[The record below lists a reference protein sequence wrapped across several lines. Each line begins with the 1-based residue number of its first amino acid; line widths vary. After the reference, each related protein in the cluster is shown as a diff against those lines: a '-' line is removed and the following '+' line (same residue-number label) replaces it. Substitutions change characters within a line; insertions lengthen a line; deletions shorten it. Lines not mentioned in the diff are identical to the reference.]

1 MTNDPYTKRPF
12 IIAGSVVLVVL
23 IFIIRLFWLQV
34 IDQSQKAKADSN
46 ALLRQVV
53 YPSRGLI
60 YDRNG
65 ELLVFNQPIYEVTL
79 IMQEMRHGF
88 DTVAFCQCLGI
99 DSLEFADRIAAIKDK
114 RRNRGFSTYTPQIFM
129 SQLTKQEV
137 ASLRETSYKF
147 SGAGIRKRTL
157 RGYSYPYAAHIL
169 GSVGE
174 VSQSDIDRDDYYQAG
189 DYSGRDGLERT
200 YEQRLRGTKGV
211 EVIMRDSRGRI
222 QGSYHDGAEDV
233 EAITGT
239 DLHLSLDIQLQALA
253 EQMLQGK
260 VGSVVAIEPATG
272 EILALAS
279 SPTWNPEILV
289 GKQRS
294 TQYNRLLND
303 PSKPLLN
310 RATQAMYP
318 PGSTFKTIQAV
329 VCLQEG
335 GINPYSK
342 FPCNGPGSTP
352 IKCTHHHGSPVD
364 LLGAIEQ
371 SCNPY
376 FWCAFHD
383 MLQRDGFGDNNAVFR
398 ARYNLWRDDVMKF
411 GLGSRFTNT
420 DIGEQSPGKIPLE
433 REYNRTYGEK
443 GWKAITIRSLSIGQG
458 EILVTPLQLANQ
470 AATLANRGYYI
481 TPHLNTELTDN
492 PDLRHET
499 GMNENW
505 FALTAQ
511 GMHQVMTNGTGRW
524 YNIDSLQ
531 MCGKTGTVQNPHG
544 KDHAIF
550 IGFAPMDAPKIAVAV
565 VVENAGFG
573 ATWAAPIASLMIE
586 QYLTGTI
593 TRKHIYNKMV
603 NSVLEHPSSEKTD
616 SN

>member
-1 MTNDPYTKRPF
+1 MTNDPYSRRPY
-12 IIAGSVVLVVL
+12 IIAGAVALVVL
-23 IFIIRLFWLQV
+23 IFIIRLFWLQI
-34 IDQSQKAKADSN
+34 IDQSQKQKADNN

-88 DTVAFCQCLGI
+88 DTIAFC
-99 DSLEFADRIAAIKDK
+99 
-114 RRNRGFSTYTPQIFM
+114 YTPQVFM
-129 SQLTKQEV
+129 AQLTKQEI

-174 VSQSDIDRDDYYQAG
+174 VSQADIDRDEYYQSG
-189 DYSGRDGLERT
+189 DYAGRDGLERT

-233 EAITGT
+233 EAVTGT

-303 PSKPLLN
+303 PAKPLFN
-310 RATQAMYP
+310 RATQATYP
-318 PGSTFKTIQAV
+318 PGSTFKTLQTVI
-329 VCLQEG
+329 CLQEG
-335 GINPYSK
+335 GITPNTKY
-342 FPCNGPGSTP
+342 PCSGPGSTP

-376 FWCAFHD
+376 FWCAFRD
-383 MLQRDGFGDNNAVFR
+383 MLQRDGYGDGNATFR
-398 ARYNLWRDDVMKF
+398 KRYNLWRNDVMKF
-411 GLGSRFTNT
+411 GLGNRFEGT
-420 DIGEQSPGKIPLE
+420 DIGEQAPGIIPAE
-433 REYNRTYGEK
+433 RLFNRTYGEK

-458 EILVTPLQLANQ
+458 EVLATPLQLANQ

-481 TPHLNTELTDN
+481 TPHLNTELTTN
-492 PDLRHET
+492 PELRHET
-499 GMNENW
+499 DMDTRW
-505 FALTAQ
+505 FDLTAE
-511 GMHQVMTNGTGRW
+511 GMHRVMTNGTGRW

-531 MCGKTGTVQNPHG
+531 MCGKTGTAQNPHG

-550 IGFAPMDAPKIAVAV
+550 IGFAPKDKPKIAVAV

-573 ATWAAPIASLMIE
+573 ATWAAPIASLLME
-586 QYLTGTI
+586 QYLTGTV

-603 NSVLEHPSSEKTD
+603 NAVLTHPSSE
-616 SN
+616 

>member
-1 MTNDPYTKRPF
+1 MTNDPYSRRAY
-12 IIAGSVVLVVL
+12 IIAASVVFVVM
-23 IFIIRLFWLQV
+23 IFIVRLFWLQI
-34 IDQSQKAKADSN
+34 IDQSQKQKADSN
-46 ALLRQVV
+46 ALLRQII

-79 IMQEMRHGF
+79 IFQEMRHGF
-88 DTVAFCQCLGI
+88 DTLAFCQCLGI
-99 DSLEFADRIAAIKDK
+99 DSLEFAERITAIRDK

-147 SGAGIRKRTL
+147 NGAGIRKRTL
-157 RGYSYPYAAHIL
+157 RGYTYPYAAHIL

-174 VSQSDIDRDDYYQAG
+174 VSQYDIDRDDYYQAG
-189 DYSGRDGLERT
+189 DYAGRDGLERT

-233 EAITGT
+233 EAVTGT

-253 EQMLQGK
+253 EQLLRGK
-260 VGSVVAIEPATG
+260 VGSAVAIEPATG

-294 TQYNRLLND
+294 AQYNMLRID
-303 PSKPLLN
+303 PAKPLFN
-310 RATQAMYP
+310 RATQATYP
-318 PGSTFKTIQAV
+318 PGSTFKTIQSV

-335 GINPYSK
+335 GITPVTKY
-342 FPCNGPGSTP
+342 PCSGPGSSP
-352 IKCTHHHGSPVD
+352 IKCTHHHGSPVS
-364 LLGAIEQ
+364 LLNAIEQ

-376 FWCAFHD
+376 FWCAFRD
-383 MLQRDGFGDNNAVFR
+383 MLQRDGYGDGNATFR
-398 ARYNLWRDDVMKF
+398 KRYNLWRDDVMKF
-411 GLGSRFTNT
+411 GLGNRFEGT
-420 DIGEQSPGKIPLE
+420 DIGEQATGAIPTE
-433 REYNRTYGEK
+433 RQFTRTYGEK

-458 EILVTPLQLANQ
+458 EILITPLQLANQ

-481 TPHLNTELTDN
+481 TPHLNTELTASA
-492 PDLRHET
+492 DLRQET
-499 GMNENW
+499 GMDAEW
-505 FALTAQ
+505 FSLTAQ

-531 MCGKTGTVQNPHG
+531 MCGKTGTAQNPHG

-550 IGFAPMDAPKIAVAV
+550 IGFAPMDNPKIAVAV

-573 ATWAAPIASLMIE
+573 STWAAPIASLMME
-586 QYLTGTI
+586 QYLTGTV
-593 TRKHIYNKMV
+593 TRKHIYDKMV
-603 NSVLEHPSSEKTD
+603 NAILTHPSSE
-616 SN
+616 

>member
-1 MTNDPYTKRPF
+1 ML
-12 IIAGSVVLVVL
+12 VVLV
-23 IFIIRLFWLQV
+23 FISRLFWLQV

-46 ALLRQVV
+46 ALLRQVI

-79 IMQEMRHGF
+79 IFQEMRHGF
-88 DTVAFCQCLGI
+88 DTIAFCQCLGI
-99 DSLEFADRIAAIKDK
+99 DSLEFEQRISAIRDRK
-114 RRNRGFSTYTPQIFM
+114 RNRGFSTYTPQIFM
-129 SQLTKQEV
+129 AQLSKQDV
-137 ASLRETSYKF
+137 ASLREVSYKF
-147 SGAGIRKRTL
+147 PGVGIRKRTL
-157 RGYSYPYAAHIL
+157 RGYTYPYAAHIL

-174 VSQSDIDRDDYYQAG
+174 VSQADIDRDKYYQAG

-200 YEQRLRGTKGV
+200 YEQRLRGEKGV

-233 EAITGT
+233 DAITGT
-239 DLHLSLDIQLQALA
+239 DLHLSLDIRLQQLA
-253 EQMLQGK
+253 EECLHGK
-260 VGSVVAIEPATG
+260 VGSVVALEPATG

-294 TQYNRLLND
+294 TQYNILLND
-303 PSKPLLN
+303 PTKPLFN
-310 RATQAMYP
+310 RATQATYP
-318 PGSTFKTIQAV
+318 PGSTFKTIQSV

-335 GINPYSK
+335 GITPRTTY
-342 FPCNGPGSTP
+342 PCSGPGSSP
-352 IKCTHHHGSPVD
+352 IKCTHHHGSPVS
-364 LLGAIEQ
+364 LLNAIEQ

-376 FWCAFHD
+376 FWCAFRD
-383 MLQRDGFGDNNAVFR
+383 MLQKEGYGDNNAVFR
-398 ARYNLWRDDVMKF
+398 KRFNLWRDDVMKF
-411 GLGSRFTNT
+411 GLGQRFENT
-420 DIGEQSPGKIPLE
+420 DLGEQSAGKIPLE
-433 REYNRTYGEK
+433 REFNRTYGEK

-481 TPHLNTELTDN
+481 TPHLNTELTN
-492 PDLRHET
+492 SPELRHET
-499 GMNENW
+499 DMDSTW
-505 FALTAQ
+505 FNLVAQ
-511 GMHQVMTNGTGRW
+511 GMHQVMTAGTGRW

-573 ATWAAPIASLMIE
+573 ATWAAPVASLMIE
-586 QYLTGTI
+586 QYLTDTI
-593 TRKHIYNKMV
+593 RRKHIYNKMV
-603 NSVLEHPSSEKTD
+603 NAVLEHPSEQQ
-616 SN
+616 

>member
-1 MTNDPYTKRPF
+1 MTNDPYNRRPY
-12 IIAGSVVLVVL
+12 IIAGAVALVVL
-23 IFIIRLFWLQV
+23 IFIIRLFWLQI
-34 IDQSQKAKADSN
+34 IDQSQKQKADNN

-88 DTVAFCQCLGI
+88 DTIAFCQCLNI
-99 DSLEFADRIAAIKDK
+99 DSLEFARRIDAIKDK
-114 RRNRGFSTYTPQIFM
+114 RRNRGFSTYTPQVFM
-129 SQLTKQEV
+129 AQLTKQEV

-174 VSQSDIDRDDYYQAG
+174 VSQADIDRDEYYQSG
-189 DYSGRDGLERT
+189 DYAGRDGLERT

-233 EAITGT
+233 EAVTGT

-303 PSKPLLN
+303 PAKPLFN
-310 RATQAMYP
+310 RATQATYP
-318 PGSTFKTIQAV
+318 PGSTFKTLQTVI
-329 VCLQEG
+329 CLQEG
-335 GINPYSK
+335 GITPHTKY
-342 FPCNGPGSTP
+342 PCSGPGSSP

-376 FWCAFHD
+376 FWCAFRD
-383 MLQRDGFGDNNAVFR
+383 MLQRDGYGDGNATFR
-398 ARYNLWRDDVMKF
+398 KR
-411 GLGSRFTNT
+411 TNALRVR
-420 DIGEQSPGKIPLE
+420 I
-433 REYNRTYGEK
+433 
-443 GWKAITIRSLSIGQG
+443 
-458 EILVTPLQLANQ
+458 
-470 AATLANRGYYI
+470 LANR
-481 TPHLNTELTDN
+481 
-492 PDLRHET
+492 LRVSFLPSGSST
-499 GMNENW
+499 
-505 FALTAQ
+505 
-511 GMHQVMTNGTGRW
+511 
-524 YNIDSLQ
+524 
-531 MCGKTGTVQNPHG
+531 
-544 KDHAIF
+544 
-550 IGFAPMDAPKIAVAV
+550 APMA
-565 VVENAGFG
+565 
-573 ATWAAPIASLMIE
+573 
-586 QYLTGTI
+586 
-593 TRKHIYNKMV
+593 RKDGKPSQSAR
-603 NSVLEHPSSEKTD
+603 SV
-616 SN
+616 

>member
-1 MTNDPYTKRPF
+1 MTNDPYSRRAY
-12 IIAGSVVLVVL
+12 IIAASVVFVVM
-23 IFIIRLFWLQV
+23 IFIVRLFWLQI
-34 IDQSQKAKADSN
+34 IDQSQKQKADSN
-46 ALLRQVV
+46 ALLRQII

-79 IMQEMRHGF
+79 IFQEMRHGF
-88 DTVAFCQCLGI
+88 DTLAFCQCLGI
-99 DSLEFADRIAAIKDK
+99 DSLEFAERITAIRDK

-147 SGAGIRKRTL
+147 NGAGIRKRTL
-157 RGYSYPYAAHIL
+157 RGYTYPYAAHIL

-174 VSQSDIDRDDYYQAG
+174 VSQYDIDRDDYYQAG
-189 DYSGRDGLERT
+189 DYAGRDGLERT

-233 EAITGT
+233 EAVTGT

-253 EQMLQGK
+253 EQLLQGK
-260 VGSVVAIEPATG
+260 VGSAVAIEPATG

-294 TQYNRLLND
+294 AQYNMLRND
-303 PSKPLLN
+303 PSKPLFN
-310 RATQAMYP
+310 RATQATYP
-318 PGSTFKTIQAV
+318 PGSTFKTIQSV

-335 GINPYSK
+335 GITPITKY
-342 FPCNGPGSTP
+342 PCSGPGSSP
-352 IKCTHHHGSPVD
+352 IKCTHHHGSPVS
-364 LLGAIEQ
+364 LLNAIEQ

-376 FWCAFHD
+376 FWCAFRD
-383 MLQRDGFGDNNAVFR
+383 MLQRDGYGDGNATFR
-398 ARYNLWRDDVMKF
+398 KRYNLWRDDVMKF
-411 GLGSRFTNT
+411 GLGNRFEGT
-420 DIGEQSPGKIPLE
+420 DIGEQATGAIPTE
-433 REYNRTYGEK
+433 RQFTRTYGEK

-458 EILVTPLQLANQ
+458 EILITPLQLANQ

-481 TPHLNTELTDN
+481 TPHLNTELTASA
-492 PDLRHET
+492 DLRQET
-499 GMNENW
+499 GMDAEW
-505 FALTAQ
+505 FSLTAQ

-531 MCGKTGTVQNPHG
+531 MCGKTGTAQNPHG

-550 IGFAPMDAPKIAVAV
+550 IGFAPMDNPKIAVAV

-573 ATWAAPIASLMIE
+573 STWAAPIASLMME
-586 QYLTGTI
+586 QYLTGTV
-593 TRKHIYNKMV
+593 TRKHIYDKMV
-603 NSVLEHPSSEKTD
+603 NAILTHPSSE
-616 SN
+616 

>member
-1 MTNDPYTKRPF
+1 MTNDPYSRRPY
-12 IIAGSVVLVVL
+12 IIAGAVALVVL
-23 IFIIRLFWLQV
+23 IFIIRLFWLQI
-34 IDQSQKAKADSN
+34 IDQSQKQKADNN

-88 DTVAFCQCLGI
+88 DTVAFCRCLGI
-99 DSLEFADRIAAIKDK
+99 DSLEFAERITAIKDK
-114 RRNRGFSTYTPQIFM
+114 RRNRGFSTYTPQVFM
-129 SQLTKQEV
+129 AQLTKQEV

-174 VSQSDIDRDDYYQAG
+174 VSQADIDRDEYYQSG
-189 DYSGRDGLERT
+189 DYAGRDGLERT

-233 EAITGT
+233 EAVTGT

-260 VGSVVAIEPATG
+260 VGSVVAIEPASG

-303 PSKPLLN
+303 PAKPLFN
-310 RATQAMYP
+310 RATQATYP
-318 PGSTFKTIQAV
+318 PGSTFKTLQTVI
-329 VCLQEG
+329 CLQEG
-335 GINPYSK
+335 GITPHTKY
-342 FPCNGPGSTP
+342 PCSGPGSSP

-376 FWCAFHD
+376 FWCAFRD
-383 MLQRDGFGDNNAVFR
+383 MLQRDGYGDGNATFR
-398 ARYNLWRDDVMKF
+398 KRYNLWRNDVMKF
-411 GLGSRFTNT
+411 GLGNRFEGT
-420 DIGEQSPGKIPLE
+420 DIGEQAPGIIPAE
-433 REYNRTYGEK
+433 RLFNRTYGEK

-458 EILVTPLQLANQ
+458 EVLATPLQLANQ

-481 TPHLNTELTDN
+481 TPHLNTELTTN
-492 PDLRHET
+492 PELRHET
-499 GMNENW
+499 DMDTRW
-505 FALTAQ
+505 FDLTAE
-511 GMHQVMTNGTGRW
+511 GMHRVMTNGTGRW

-531 MCGKTGTVQNPHG
+531 MCGKTGTAQNPHG

-550 IGFAPMDAPKIAVAV
+550 IGFAPKDNPQIAVAV

-573 ATWAAPIASLMIE
+573 ATWAAPIASLLME
-586 QYLTGTI
+586 QYLTGTV

-603 NSVLEHPSSEKTD
+603 NAVLTHPSSE
-616 SN
+616 